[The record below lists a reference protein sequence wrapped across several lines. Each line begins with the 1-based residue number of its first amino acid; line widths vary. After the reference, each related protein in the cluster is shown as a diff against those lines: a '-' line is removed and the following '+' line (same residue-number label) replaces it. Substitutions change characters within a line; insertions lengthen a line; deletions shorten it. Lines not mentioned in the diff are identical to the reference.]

1 MKISEYLEEKFCV
14 MELKSKTKEDAIKEL
29 ANTLAVSKKVKNVK
43 QFLNDIISREGLGST
58 GIGHGLAIPH
68 SRTDTVDEFV
78 IAYGRSKAGIDFNAL
93 DGQKVNMVFL
103 MGASTAELNLYLR
116 LLAELSKCLMKDSF
130 RQELLNAAT
139 PREIIDAF
147 KKSET
152 A

>member
-1 MKISEYLEEKFCV
+1 VKISEYLEEKFCI
-14 MELKSKTKEDAIKEL
+14 MELKSKTREDAIKEL

-43 QFLNDIISREGLGST
+43 QFLSDIINREGLGST

-68 SRTDTVDEFV
+68 SRTDTVDDFV
-78 IAYGRSKAGIDFNAL
+78 IAFGRSKSGIEFNAL
-93 DGQKVNMVFL
+93 DGQKVNIIFL
-103 MGASTAELNLYLR
+103 MGAANTELNLYLR

-130 RQELLNAAT
+130 RQELLNAAS
-139 PREIIDAF
+139 PKEIIDAF